1 MPRRLSLTVKG
12 IVQGVGFRPF
22 VYSLAHALNL
32 SGWVKNAASGV
43 FIEVEGP
50 EADLEQ
56 FCRFLTEQAPPLAR
70 IDSVSQAELPCQ
82 GSANFVILPSD
93 PGEKDTLI
101 APDMAVCPECLADM
115 RDPQNRRYRYPF
127 TNCTN
132 CGPRFTIIAGLPYD
146 RPLTTMRDFAMCAS
160 CAAEYKDPCDRR
172 FHAQPNACPVCGP
185 QMSFYDHECG
195 PVRGDEVWP
204 LAQKALKDGQ
214 ILAVKGLGGY
224 HLVCDAQNEQAVLT
238 LRRRKYRW
246 DKPFAV
252 MMPDIDTVRRF
263 CQLNDD
269 EEVLLDSRRRPIV
282 LLQKK
287 NEQDLAFEVAP
298 HNARLGVML
307 PYTPMHYLLL
317 EHQTALVMTS
327 GNVSDE
333 PIVYEDG
340 EAFMRL
346 WRIADCF
353 LIHDRPIF
361 RRCDDSV
368 AVFAA
373 GKSRIIRRSR
383 GYAPEPLPINTRKN
397 ILACGG
403 EQKNTFCLTKD
414 NKAFLSQHIGDLENL
429 ATLESFEKEIAYF
442 QKMFTVNPQIIAHDL
457 HPEYLSTKY
466 ALDYQGKVKTLGVQ
480 HHHAHLA
487 SVLAEAGRDYET
499 AIGLIFD
506 GTGYGTDGNLW
517 GGEVLVGNAAS
528 YRRAAH
534 LDYVPMPGGAKAIR
548 EPWRMAMSYLASAI
562 GSEGVAE
569 LPLAKDFP
577 DNWPLLW
584 QTAQKGINAPLTSGM
599 GRLFDAVAACCGI
612 GQKVNYE
619 GQAAIELEQAIIP
632 QTDGAYKFLIKK
644 ESASDDYLID
654 WRPVFASLIEDLA
667 ASQNAGLIAWRFH
680 EAVIGLALD
689 ISLLLREKL
698 AINTVAL
705 SGGVWQNIYLMEG
718 TVKVLTEAGFEVL
731 SNAKVPTNDGGISYG
746 QAAVAAADCN
756 L

>member
-1 MPRRLSLTVKG
+1 MPRRLSITVKG

-43 FIEVEGP
+43 FIEIEGP
-50 EADLEQ
+50 DADLEQ
-56 FCRFLTEQAPPLAR
+56 FCCCLTEQSPPLAR
-70 IDSVSQAELPCQ
+70 IDSISKEEIPSQ
-82 GSANFVILPSD
+82 GSTGFVILSSD

-146 RPLTTMRDFAMCAS
+146 RPMTTMRDFALCND
-160 CAAEYKDPCDRR
+160 CAAEYRDPSDRR

-185 QMSFYDHECG
+185 QMSFYDREGG
-195 PVRGDEVWP
+195 PEKGDVWP
-204 LAQKALKDGQ
+204 QVQKALKEGL

-224 HLVCDAQNEQAVLT
+224 HLVCDAQNETAVQN

-252 MMPDIDTVRRF
+252 MMPDMETVQRF
-263 CQLNDD
+263 CLVKD
-269 EEVLLDSRRRPIV
+269 EEEALLNSRRRPIV

-287 NEQDLAFEVAP
+287 KGEGLASEVAP

-307 PYTPMHYLLL
+307 PYTPMHYLLT
-317 EHQTALVMTS
+317 ENQTALIMTS

-346 WRIADCF
+346 WRIADGF

-373 GKSRIIRRSR
+373 DKARIIRRSR
-383 GYAPEPLPINTRKN
+383 GYAPEPLTINTKKR

-442 QKMFTVNPQIIAHDL
+442 QKMFAVDPQIIAYDL

-466 ALDYQGKVKTLGVQ
+466 ALDYPRELKTIGVQ

-487 SVLAEAGRDYET
+487 SVLAEAGRDDQT
-499 AIGLIFD
+499 VIGLIFD

-517 GGEVLVGNAAS
+517 GGEVLLGNAAA

-548 EPWRMAMSYLASAI
+548 EPWRMAMSYLAATI
-562 GSEGVAE
+562 GADRLAE

-584 QTAQKGINAPLTSGM
+584 QTVEKGLNAPLTSGM

-632 QTDGAYKFLIKK
+632 QTEGAYKFLIKK
-644 ESASDDYLID
+644 EQNSDLYIID
-654 WRPVFASLIEDLA
+654 WRPVFEALLGDLA
-667 ASQNAGLIAWRFH
+667 ASHNAGLIAWRFH
-680 EAVIGLALD
+680 EAIIGLALD
-689 ISLLLREKL
+689 ISLLLRKKL

-705 SGGVWQNIYLMEG
+705 SGGVWQNIYLMER
-718 TVKVLTEAGFEVL
+718 TIKVLREAGFEVL
-731 SNAKVPTNDGGISYG
+731 SNVKVPTNDGGISYG
-746 QAAVAAADCN
+746 QAAVAAAS